1 MRLEIWAIGLVLALC
16 AQQCHGESVLQLRY
30 VWAPIFC
37 YAGSSNGVPK
47 EFCGEDASTARPRF
61 RAHRLSTIRPLEGW
75 KECSSSQA
83 YSPSDVTGELR
94 EYLHC
99 TSNSYTEGN
108 DDGWHKYV
116 WDKGA
121 GCAAKQLGMNSTSLF
136 QLMSDL
142 YKKYDPDVALKKRK
156 ITLGRKKKIRT
167 SKLLRALKKGFGKEG
182 FITCDG
188 ATGKRYSTYS
198 ICHGE
203 SEDKSPE
210 VSRTPK
216 HSKDQ
221 NRAKNSNNGQRS
233 SATVKRLAMYD
244 NKAKRDRKGRI
255 ISQDLQSKE
264 LPSTRIQPDRRW
276 FGNTRVIGQKQ
287 LDSFREEMADKM
299 NDPYSVLLKEKK
311 LPLSLVED
319 PEKKKRKGGKMAR
332 ASLVAVEPFSRP
344 LVQRRRERSPS
355 LVVLIVMRHCFK
367 LQLKKLRHTIA
378 LHKTLRQVLM
388 VAML

>member
-121 GCAAKQLGMNSTSLF
+121 GCAAKQLGMNPTSLF

-198 ICHGE
+198 ICV
-203 SEDKSPE
+203 SPE
-210 VSRTPK
+210 P
-216 HSKDQ
+216 
-221 NRAKNSNNGQRS
+221 
-233 SATVKRLAMYD
+233 
-244 NKAKRDRKGRI
+244 
-255 ISQDLQSKE
+255 
-264 LPSTRIQPDRRW
+264 
-276 FGNTRVIGQKQ
+276 
-287 LDSFREEMADKM
+287 
-299 NDPYSVLLKEKK
+299 PYSITDCPKSVLQKNKK
-311 LPLSLVED
+311 ACPKTIRIERGNRSI
-319 PEKKKRKGGKMAR
+319 KKPTR
-332 ASLVAVEPFSRP
+332 
-344 LVQRRRERSPS
+344 Q
-355 LVVLIVMRHCFK
+355 C
-367 LQLKKLRHTIA
+367 LRYYPA
-378 LHKTLRQVLM
+378 F
-388 VAML
+388 A